1 MDPTTKDMQDSYATT
16 PTHTK
21 HIKFKF
27 IRNVSTVADQKVND
41 QKVTRFWKILII
53 LEKYGKNLFE

>member
-1 MDPTTKDMQDSYATT
+1 MQDSYATT

-27 IRNVSTVADQKVND
+27 IRNVSTVADQKIERPKSDTFLENSHNSG
-41 QKVTRFWKILII
+41 KI
-53 LEKYGKNLFE
+53 

>member
-1 MDPTTKDMQDSYATT
+1 MQDSYATT